1 MVSQKNTVIL
11 FFPVFDYGNKGCEY
25 IPYALLHLERA
36 IRYLNLNVI
45 LIDENLEPDFEQ
57 IIIKYSEELLLGAVS
72 AITGYQIKGGIAFS
86 KAIRKHAPQA
96 SVVWGGWHPT
106 IVPKQTLE
114 ASYID
119 FIVCGQGETP
129 FSQLTE
135 SLFNKSDFAPISGL
149 GYKKDNKLCINPP
162 ADFCSVNQF
171 PVVDYSLIDINNYV
185 LKTDF
190 SERRLMY
197 FASYGCPFSCPFCSG
212 AQVFKKRW
220 FPKELETIIKE
231 IKYFIRVAHIDSLL
245 FWDDN
250 FFSNKKFIMD
260 FANRL
265 IAENISLF
273 WEGSA
278 HARAFLNM
286 FSDEEI
292 DLLYSAG
299 LRRISTG
306 AESGS
311 DVVLET
317 IKENLT
323 HKDVLSLI
331 KRLKAHNITVFFS
344 TMTGYPLEKS
354 EDIHATFKLIRQAK
368 LADNHVKIQINI
380 FTPYPQTPFYEMAI
394 KKGFHEPESLEAWIN
409 HAPAR
414 FKPPWL
420 NASFYDAIESFMN
433 FYLPFSEKGCYKRA
447 PVHFRLTA
455 KVFNILFR
463 PLIMAR
469 LKFNIFMLPFDWM
482 LFKRL
487 LNKYNKKHND
497 NLQFYAY
504 GVFGS

>member
-1 MVSQKNTVIL
+1 MVSQKKTIIL

-36 IRYLNLNVI
+36 VRHLNMNVV

-57 IIIKYSEELLLGAVS
+57 IIIRYSEDLLLAAVS

-114 ASYID
+114 ESFID

-129 FSQLTE
+129 FLQLTE
-135 SLFNKSDFAPISGL
+135 SLLDKSDFASIPGL
-149 GYKKDNKLCINPP
+149 GYKKENKLCINPR

-190 SERRLMY
+190 SERRIMY

-220 FPKELETIIKE
+220 FPKEIDTIIND
-231 IKYFIRVAHIDSLL
+231 IKYFVRVASIDSLL

-250 FFSNKKFIMD
+250 FFSNKKFILD

-265 IAENISLF
+265 IAEKISLL

-278 HARAFLNM
+278 HARAFINV
-286 FSDEEI
+286 FNEE
-292 DLLYSAG
+292 DLELLYRAG
-299 LRRISTG
+299 LRRVSTG
-306 AESGS
+306 AESGN
-311 DVVLET
+311 DTVLQT
-317 IKENLT
+317 IKDNLT
-323 HKDVLSLI
+323 HTDVLQLI
-331 KRLKAHNITVFFS
+331 KRLRVHGITVFFS
-344 TMTGYPLEKS
+344 TMTGYPLDVYN
-354 EDIHATFKLIRQAK
+354 DIHATFKLIRYAK
-368 LADNHVKIQINI
+368 LVDNQVKIQINI
-380 FTPYPQTPFYEMAI
+380 FTPYPQTPLYEMAI
-394 KKGFHEPESLEAWIN
+394 KKGFLEPSSLEGWIN

-414 FKPPWL
+414 FKPLWL
-420 NASFYDAIESFMN
+420 KPSFYDRLEAYMN
-433 FYLPFSEKGCYKRA
+433 FYLPFSEKTCYQRA
-447 PVHFRLTA
+447 PASFKRSA
-455 KVFNILFR
+455 KVFNTLFR
-463 PLIMAR
+463 PLIMLR
-469 LKFNIFMLPFDWM
+469 LKFNIFILPFEWI
-482 LFKRL
+482 LFKRML
-487 LNKYNKKHND
+487 KHYNKKHND
-497 NLQFYAY
+497 NLRFYAY